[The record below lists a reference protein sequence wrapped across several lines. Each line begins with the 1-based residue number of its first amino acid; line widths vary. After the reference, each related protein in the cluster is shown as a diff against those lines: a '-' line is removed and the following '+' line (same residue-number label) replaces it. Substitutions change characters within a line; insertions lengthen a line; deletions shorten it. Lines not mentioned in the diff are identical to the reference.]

1 MTYTEKFFRKHEI
14 DEELATPLRDHIKF
28 PGNHRRGKQISEELD
43 KLKGKSAEVTN
54 GRVIAKRPKTDEKL
68 SKAEKVDFSRKRE
81 GRLSLPDSSKR
92 QKVNDATRKSLN
104 KTSSAKLNK
113 TVNSEGKASIGL
125 KLYALI
131 SRESQTVESSEE
143 GKTKIMKSD
152 KKETSSSQTLD
163 AIAKSR

>member
-1 MTYTEKFFRKHEI
+1 M
-14 DEELATPLRDHIKF
+14 
-28 PGNHRRGKQISEELD
+28 
-43 KLKGKSAEVTN
+43 TN

-68 SKAEKVDFSRKRE
+68 SKAVKDDFSRKRE
-81 GRLSLPDSSKR
+81 RRLSLPDSSKR
-92 QKVNDATRKSLN
+92 QKVIDATRKSLN

-113 TVNSEGKASIGL
+113 TVNSEGKASLGL

-131 SRESQTVESSEE
+131 SRESQPVESSEE

-163 AIAKSR
+163 ATAKSR